1 MPRERW
7 EVSLAPPPASTLDVF
22 PASKVR
28 IITVIYLLR
37 K

>member
-1 MPRERW
+1 MA
-7 EVSLAPPPASTLDVF
+7 EVALGPLAPPPASALDVF

-28 IITVIYLLR
+28 ITTVIYLLR